1 MKAVNKEQFLQTLA
15 QLTADELAHMYNE
28 ARQKYERKTVF
39 DTQKEQEAN
48 DIAEAFRKHK
58 VRR

>member
-1 MKAVNKEQFLQTLA
+1 MKKEAFMQTLA
-15 QLTADELAHMYNE
+15 QLTADELAHMFSE
-28 ARQKYERKTVF
+28 ACKKYERKTVF

-58 VRR
+58 VRH